1 MKDAPV
7 EISFDAEHLEFTP
20 ADNARYVFLKL
31 WAPISK
37 EHLWIAYENVEYF
50 EAPSVRRNLQNFNAI
65 SQTVLNQQCLFSR
78 SELTKRMRGVT
89 LFPACQIR
97 LECRNRDD
105 LNMTI

>member
-78 SELTKRMRGVT
+78 SELTKRRCQG

>member
-7 EISFDAEHLEFTP
+7 EISFDVEHLEFTQ
-20 ADNARYVFLKL
+20 AEKARYIFLKL
-31 WAPISK
+31 WASIPK
-37 EHLWIAYENVEYF
+37 EHLWIADENVEYF
-50 EAPSVRRNLQNFNAI
+50 EARSVRRNLQNFNAI